1 MLITF
6 QSVVYIVSSQSI
18 FDSENFLELTVICIS
33 LFFFSPCPYLSL
45 KNLSRVAYLL
55 EFLFSFVAPLPLAAS
70 SSSYSMSA
78 RITFS
83 RNIEKSS
90 LTSTRPVCSISRA
103 FRTHLPIT
111 YRLFSPNTF
120 YNQGH
125 KKRDYKSKRRLC
137 IVLTR
142 CCSKKL
148 KNNTQALKIAVG
160 VQTTLAST

>member
-1 MLITF
+1 
-6 QSVVYIVSSQSI
+6 
-18 FDSENFLELTVICIS
+18 
-33 LFFFSPCPYLSL
+33 
-45 KNLSRVAYLL
+45 
-55 EFLFSFVAPLPLAAS
+55 
-70 SSSYSMSA
+70 
-78 RITFS
+78 
-83 RNIEKSS
+83 

-142 CCSKKL
+142 CCRKKL